1 MTFTKAGKQ
10 IITTVEKEVDTQM
23 EVFFSNT
30 KSRIKRKQQKA
41 RARSLVKYTQNNDQT
56 QTIPNMEIE
65 LVDNNNQNEA
75 LPPQDGDVE

>member
-41 RARSLVKYTQNNDQT
+41 RARSLEHGPNNDQT